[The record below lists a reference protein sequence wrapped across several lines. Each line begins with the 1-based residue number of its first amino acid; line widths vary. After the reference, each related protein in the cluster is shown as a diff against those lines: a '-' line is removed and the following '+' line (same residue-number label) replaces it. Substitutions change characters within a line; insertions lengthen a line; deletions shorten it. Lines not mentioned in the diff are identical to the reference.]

1 MKIYLNKFISL
12 LLIFRDKEQNIYH
25 LIMQEVLE

>member
-1 MKIYLNKFISL
+1 MKIYLNKFITL
-12 LLIFRDKEQNIYH
+12 LLIFRDKVQNIYH

>member
-25 LIMQEVLE
+25 LIMQEVSE